1 LSVVRESRQ
10 EDPVRKIL
18 ITALLAVFVSVRG
31 MSDVIVLEEPTIYPD
46 TETNREFIEKS
57 LVEAAYYVEKVYE
70 GRVILT
76 GGWLGTAGYVS
87 ENFSHGIGRTGR
99 GDADYTLR
107 VNAVNDGES
116 RVISL
121 SLIRNSDEK
130 EADPVSFFGPWGPGM
145 GADLGRSV
153 FYLWGA
159 IEDFSAFEGS
169 EPPVY
174 VDEFA
179 AGAIPAARLPV
190 QGVQIYPYSLAMGR
204 EGNLLV
210 GGNSLALEM
219 DRYFRILSF
228 PGKSLVEQGNYS
240 YAFAVDTTPGGTVFF
255 MPSTGGEIYS
265 FVPGAERPRRIR
277 TAVSGA
283 AGLAVLPDGSPFVVD
298 SNGKRAILFKD
309 RERKEFDI
317 FPTEYSYI
325 TAVTAGPSGNIW
337 VKDTMD
343 RHIRIY
349 SPEGI
354 LVDSLIPLADSNE
367 LTGTRG
373 IAVFQN
379 GDFLLLSPQGLSRF
393 KRNGEPVWSLDAIP
407 SPEGGGFTTVMDV
420 AVDSGTGLIYL
431 SDYTG
436 RRIIKLLDRGYA
448 LARKADV
455 RFENELIRINRTLE
469 DDPYDAEALGRKGGL
484 YEENGAPEAAMA
496 VWERVL
502 ESDPFDSRAERRL
515 ARLELEILRDG
526 ARRLKDTT
534 LELLLTLGP
543 ESARDKYSETVKLYE
558 QILYRAPDDAKSTE
572 ELADLKRQFELYQS
586 PAAPRVPP
594 LEIAS
599 VDIDRL
605 FPSLIQYYTRNP
617 AGTIKVVNPGNE
629 PAKKLRAEVFIKNFM
644 DFPSA
649 GEVESIPPG
658 GEAVIE
664 LPVRFNREVFALEE
678 DLPVQVGIIL
688 SYSMEGERYEI
699 TSSAGTTLYRRTALS
714 WDESAKLAAFVTPN
728 EEVVSRFSHRVA
740 SAVTSR
746 EEIWNR
752 YRLSGE
758 FLRGIAL
765 FDGVGTYGIEYIEDP
780 ASPISSVLE
789 NSRVVDTVR
798 FPRTTLYYRSGDCD
812 DSTALL
818 CSLFE
823 SAGIATAV
831 MTSPGHVF
839 FAYDTGEP
847 ASNRWQFEDDD
858 LAVIEYEG
866 TLWVPLEATVVNRG
880 FYTAWKSAS
889 ALYTRY
895 SGTGE
900 IEFLP
905 VREGW
910 SVYPS
915 LPLPESPF
923 TVVEPPSVRIADAVE
938 VSLGTMRTEL
948 YERVARRLRS
958 ELISSSGRNR
968 NRKLNMLGIL
978 HARFGDFGK
987 AESRFAEA
995 LESDSQSLSAY
1006 INMANL
1012 KLLEGNVDEA
1022 VRFLRRG
1029 RAVRPD
1035 SVMIDLLLAKAYHR
1049 GGDRIRAGEHYDA
1062 VAEKSPEL
1070 AESITYIGSEG
1081 AAGTRAS
1088 GAGESE
1094 GVFWN
1099 IEE

>member
-1 LSVVRESRQ
+1 M
-10 EDPVRKIL
+10 RKIL
-18 ITALLAVFVSVRG
+18 ISAILVFVSVRG
-31 MSDVIVLEEPTIYPD
+31 MSDVIVIEEPTIYPD
-46 TETNREFIEKS
+46 TEPNREFIQKS
-57 LVEAAYYVEKVYE
+57 LVEAAYYVEMTYD
-70 GRVILT
+70 GRILLS
-76 GGWLGTAGYVS
+76 GGWLETAGYVPG
-87 ENFSHGIGRTGR
+87 NGRGGRTGR
-99 GDADYTLR
+99 EEGKFTLL
-107 VNAVNDGES
+107 VNAANDEGS
-116 RVISL
+116 RVVSL
-121 SLIRNSDEK
+121 SLTRNSDEK
-130 EADPVSFFGPWGPGM
+130 EADPVSFFGPWKPGM
-145 GADLGRSV
+145 GADFGRSV
-153 FYLWGA
+153 FALWGA
-159 IEDFSAFEGS
+159 VEDYSAFEGS

-190 QGVQIYPYSLAMGR
+190 QNVQVYPYSLAMGR

-219 DRYFRILSF
+219 DRYFRVLDF
-228 PGKSLVEQGNYS
+228 PGKVLVEEGNYS

-265 FVPGAERPRRIR
+265 FVPGAERPKRTR

-298 SNGKRAILFKD
+298 SNGKRAILFKG
-309 RERKEFDI
+309 RERVEFDI
-317 FPTEYSYI
+317 FTTEYSYI

-337 VKDTMD
+337 IKDTMD

-373 IAVFQN
+373 MAVFQN

-407 SPEGGGFTTVMDV
+407 SPEGGGFSTVMDV

-436 RRIIKLLDRGYA
+436 RRIIKLLDREYA

-455 RFENELIRINRTLE
+455 RFEEELIRINRTLE
-469 DDPYDAEALGRKGGL
+469 DDPYDVDALGRKAAL

-496 VWERVL
+496 VWERLL

-515 ARLELEILRDG
+515 AALELEILRDG

-534 LELLLTLGP
+534 LEILLTLGP
-543 ESARDKYSETVKLYE
+543 ESARGKYSETVKLYE
-558 QILYRAPDDAKSTE
+558 QILYRAPDDAKSAE
-572 ELADLKRQFELYQS
+572 EIDELKRQFELYQS
-586 PAAPRVPP
+586 PPAPRVTP
-594 LEIAS
+594 LEIDS

-649 GEVESIPPG
+649 GEVESIPSG

-678 DLPVQVGIIL
+678 DLPVQVGITL
-688 SYSMEGERYEI
+688 SYSVNGERYEI

-714 WDESAKLAAFVTPN
+714 WDESEKLAAFVTPN

-740 SAVTSR
+740 SAVTAR
-746 EEIWNR
+746 EDIRHR

-765 FDGVGTYGIEYIEDP
+765 FDGLGAYGIEYIEDP

-789 NSRVVDTVR
+789 NSRAVDTVR

-812 DSTALL
+812 DSTSLL

-823 SAGIATAV
+823 SSGIATAI

-839 FAYDTGEP
+839 FAFDTGEP
-847 ASNRWQFEDDD
+847 AANRWQFEDDD

-889 ALYTRY
+889 ALYKRY
-895 SGTGE
+895 SNTGE

-905 VREGW
+905 VRDAW
-910 SVYPS
+910 SVYPP

-923 TVVEPPSVRIADAVE
+923 KVVEPVPGRIAEAVDRSFAA
-938 VSLGTMRTEL
+938 VRSKL
-948 YERVARRLRS
+948 YEQVTERLEGEIDS
-958 ELISSSGRNR
+958 ASGRSR
-968 NRKLNMLGIL
+968 YKGLNMLGIL
-978 HARFGDFGK
+978 HARFGETG
-987 AESRFAEA
+987 RAEA
-995 LESDSQSLSAY
+995 SFRAAFETDPKGLSAY
-1006 INMANL
+1006 INLANL
-1012 KLLEGNVDEA
+1012 MLLENDAEA
-1022 VRFLRRG
+1022 AIDYLYRG
-1029 RAVRPD
+1029 KAVRPD

-1049 GGDRIRAGEHYDA
+1049 GGDRSRAAEYYDA
-1062 VAEKSPEL
+1062 VVRKSPEL
-1070 AESITYIGSEG
+1070 AESIAYV
-1081 AAGTRAS
+1081 R
-1088 GAGESE
+1088 SE
-1094 GVFWN
+1094 GVSGKRASDAARTDLFFWE